1 MCIVWWFAVHIH
13 CEMIATIKLI
23 NTSVSCDCCF
33 LFVCFLVSLVRMH
46 TFYTLSRFQ
55 IYKTEV
61 STSHHSVHY
70 IFRTYSSYN
79 WKFVPFDQHLPQGP
93 ENHHPILFLWV
104 WHFFFFFQILHDT
117 YSICLFFRILY
128 LAWCPLGSSMLLQ
141 MAEFPSSLWLYILY
155 IHTHTHTHI
164 CIKWEI

>member
-1 MCIVWWFAVHIH
+1 MCIVWWFSVHIH
-13 CEMIATIKLI
+13 CEMIGTIKLI

-61 STSHHSVHY
+61 STIV
-70 IFRTYSSYN
+70 T
-79 WKFVPFDQHLPQGP
+79 
-93 ENHHPILFLWV
+93 ILFITSSELT
-104 WHFFFFFQILHDT
+104 HHIIESLYPLTNIFLRALKTTILFCFYEFDIFFFQILHDT
-117 YSICLFFRILY
+117 YSICLFFRILH
-128 LAWCPLGSSMLLQ
+128 LAWCSLGSSMLLQ

-155 IHTHTHTHI
+155 THTHTHI